1 MSNLKTIIMNEELI
15 EGVNIGRL
23 PDPFP
28 FLTNNKIPKVKGSG
42 DLSEEYLELYHAME
56 KSFLSLR
63 EIDVNEVINGVV
75 VSVDEKEIVVDFGYK
90 DYIYVDKPK
99 KSNLSPDL
107 NIGDVID
114 VLVTEIIDN
123 PFLIKGSIT
132 ELIKQNVHSKMKHYF
147 EHTLPLKSTVKSM
160 IPAGYMMDIHMD
172 NITIEAFM
180 PNTLADV
187 NKLSDSNSVMGM
199 TFEVMLET
207 LQQERGVYVVSRRK
221 YLQTLIPEEIKKLKF
236 GVVYKGEVTG
246 TTPFGVFVQF
256 SATPGGPSCLTGMV
270 HKANVNEYWHD
281 KWSQIVPGM
290 SIDFYVKEIIKNN
303 KIILTQILK
312 ESLWDSIKVG
322 KVLDGKVKDIKNFG
336 ALIELDE
343 ETIGL
348 IQTVYINKHSKKLNI
363 GDEIK
368 VKVISLIRD
377 DRKIYLNFD
386 RSKEF
391 KDETK
396 E

>member
-1 MSNLKTIIMNEELI
+1 MSELI

-23 PDPFP
+23 PGPGENLEDMFSKR
-28 FLTNNKIPKVKGSG
+28 TKIPRIKSDG
-42 DLSEEYLELYHAME
+42 DLSTEYLELYHQME

-63 EIDVNEVINGVV
+63 EINVNEVVTGVV
-75 VSVDEKEIVVDFGYK
+75 AAVTQKEIFVDFGYK
-90 DYIYVDKPK
+90 DYIYVDKPLK
-99 KSNLSPDL
+99 T
-107 NIGDVID
+107 GDSID
-114 VLVTEIIDN
+114 VLITEIIDN
-123 PFLIKGSIT
+123 PFIIKGSIT
-132 ELIKQNVHSKMKHYF
+132 ELIKQNVHSKMKNYF
-147 EHTLPLKSTVKSM
+147 EHQLPLISSVKAL

-172 NITIEAFM
+172 NITVEAFM

-187 NKLSDSNSVMGM
+187 NKLVNYDSILGQ

-207 LQQERGVYVVSRRK
+207 LQQEKGVYVVSRRK
-221 YLQTLIPEEIKKLKF
+221 YLQSLIPEEIKKLKY
-236 GVVYKGEVTG
+236 GTVYKGEVTG

-256 SATPGGPSCLTGMV
+256 NGCLTGMV
-270 HKANVNEYWHD
+270 HKANINEIWHD
-281 KWSQIVPGM
+281 KWNQIVPGM

-312 ESLWDSIKVG
+312 ESLWDTIRVG

-343 ETIGL
+343 ETVGL
-348 IQTVYINKHSKKLNI
+348 IQTVYINKYSKKLNV

-377 DRKIYLNFD
+377 DRKIYLNF
-386 RSKEF
+386 SKE
-391 KDETK
+391 
-396 E
+396 